1 MWPLSIQDRSI
12 LIGGS
17 LPGQEPSAPLY
28 RIHYLVARILPANLR
43 FIFVARCVMKA
54 TYVIVNVATIKKK
67 KYIFYFA
74 TYTTQRRVR
83 MGIFCEG
90 QNGGGKNRAV

>member
-28 RIHYLVARILPANLR
+28 RIHYLVTRILPANLR

-54 TYVIVNVATIKKK
+54 TYVIVNAATIKKK
-67 KYIFYFA
+67 IHFL
-74 TYTTQRRVR
+74 
-83 MGIFCEG
+83 FCHIHDTEEG
-90 QNGGGKNRAV
+90 KDGHIL